1 MSVEMIL
8 NIVAQIIFF
17 ILNIFMLPWIASR
30 ITDKFGDGLP
40 AWIDKPTLII
50 KSWTVT
56 LLAEL
61 IRFPIFFLT
70 FNKPEDLQIGIVEG
84 ELEIDYDF
92 NSSRYYWWNPIMQ
105 VGKYLANVVWILM
118 GPTLTILLLWLI
130 MPATFS
136 GVVSGLEPWVA
147 LQSGVTDITYFREMW
162 KVFCD
167 IIWQRLIISGL
178 EENVVLLAIF
188 LVVMIFFSDYFV
200 ILYKEDEDYEGPADS
215 FFSFPVVALI
225 IVIFNLVFSL
235 VNHTAYLAVSYHIN
249 AVGMILLLIMIVRV
263 AASIILLCSKAI
275 LNIAW
280 KIFTR

>member
-1 MSVEMIL
+1 MSIEMIL

-188 LVVMIFFSDYFV
+188 LIVMIFFSDYFV

-215 FFSFPVVALI
+215 FFSFPVIAFI